1 MIKYITS
8 EIKNNVLTSYFL
20 LVILGY
26 IIFLTIPFYQEL
38 LFERT
43 HEVNIA
49 YIWTVST
56 NHTSISLALSTIVN
70 LFVADF
76 IARDIRQGVLQY
88 TLPRMGKRKYF
99 LSKIFIC
106 ISLSFLIVV
115 ISNAIVIYLL
125 SLNFPLITNPI
136 ESNSNILYGLSNGFL
151 IRENSPVWFYGWL
164 IFKQAA
170 EMTCMILISLVVS
183 FFSQNKLILF
193 TVPLT
198 TNVVI
203 IFLDKVKILPFLLDP
218 RKVFSMYNSLD
229 LYFGEGD
236 IENNIGISTIYPILY
251 LIIVVVIIYLLIILL
266 YKKKFEGGYR

>member
-1 MIKYITS
+1 MIKYIIS

-26 IIFLTIPFYQEL
+26 IIFLIIPFYQEL
-38 LFERT
+38 FFERT

-218 RKVFSMYNSLD
+218 RKVFSMYNSLG

-236 IENNIGISTIYPILY
+236 IENNIGVSTIYPILY
-251 LIIVVVIIYLLIILL
+251 LIIVVVTIYLLIILL